1 MAEPL
6 LQPPELSPEQA
17 HTFHERAAIL
27 EFDGKLPREMA
38 EALALAEVKGKR
50 NEKSLPQQLEFLI
63 DGTQSMTGKLTFTP
77 ALSYAPAPPAQRH
90 SRTSVAAAEAIRP
103 STNRLR
109 QRVLDYI
116 ESRGAAGATDQE
128 CQKDLG
134 MDESTQRPRRWEL
147 AQARLITQAG
157 TRRTKSGRAA
167 TVWVVENN

>member
-1 MAEPL
+1 MTK
-6 LQPPELSPEQA
+6 QTKQPELFAVGS
-17 HTFHERAAIL
+17 
-27 EFDGKLPREMA
+27 K
-38 EALALAEVKGKR
+38 
-50 NEKSLPQQLEFLI
+50 
-63 DGTQSMTGKLTFTP
+63 SMTGELTLTP
-77 ALSYAPAPPAQRH
+77 VLFYGQDPPAQRH

-128 CQKDLG
+128 CQTDLG

-147 AQARLITQAG
+147 AQARLITQSG

-167 TVWVVENN
+167 TVWVAARR

>member
-1 MAEPL
+1 M
-6 LQPPELSPEQA
+6 
-17 HTFHERAAIL
+17 
-27 EFDGKLPREMA
+27 K
-38 EALALAEVKGKR
+38 
-50 NEKSLPQQLEFLI
+50 KSLPHLQKQLEFLI
-63 DGTQSMTGKLTFTP
+63 DGSQSMTGKLTLTP
-77 ALSYAPAPPAQRH
+77 VLFYGQDPPAQRH

-109 QRVLDYI
+109 QRVFDYI
-116 ESRGAAGATDQE
+116 ESRGADGATDQE

-167 TVWVVENN
+167 TVWVVDKR